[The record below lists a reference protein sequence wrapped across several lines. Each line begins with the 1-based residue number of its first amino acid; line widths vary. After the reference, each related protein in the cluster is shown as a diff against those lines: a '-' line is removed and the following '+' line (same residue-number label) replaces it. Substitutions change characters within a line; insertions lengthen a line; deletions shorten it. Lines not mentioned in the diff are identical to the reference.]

1 MIILAG
7 TSIAVDCQQTQVISD
22 ATLETTF
29 HDFKSLV
36 NLYESMSTEKLT
48 NLERSLSETVR
59 EVGVIYHQSLCKGL
73 SVLAGDNSDNDSL
86 FCDKVTVFVD
96 EKAKYSQ
103 HFIEEMMSECKDDVR
118 ETRDS
123 LLGDILYE
131 FNRGVRLTSEEFIRV
146 SRKEIHGYLD
156 DLEDAY
162 ISKSDG
168 VAAEFCRKL
177 LERTWADFK
186 QERDSQ
192 LCDHSEKRN
201 CTEGVQNI
209 GVKNK
214 YNPSCVTVPE
224 IYKAKQ
230 DYRKQ
235 NKAILTTTGVST
247 KDKLKNVW
255 RGFKKFLCC
264 Y

>member
-1 MIILAG
+1 M
-7 TSIAVDCQQTQVISD
+7 VCQQTQAFTD
-22 ATLETTF
+22 DTFETTY

-36 NLYESMSTEKLT
+36 NLYESMSTKKLNT
-48 NLERSLSETVR
+48 LERSLSETVH

-86 FCDKVTVFVD
+86 FCDKVTMFVD
-96 EKAKYSQ
+96 EKARYSQ
-103 HFIEEMMSECKDDVR
+103 QFIEEMMSECKDDVK

-131 FNRGVRLTSEEFIRV
+131 FNRGVRLTSEELLRV

-162 ISKSDG
+162 ISKSDR
-168 VAAEFCRKL
+168 VTAEFCRKL

-186 QERDSQ
+186 QERDRQ
-192 LCDHSEKRN
+192 LCDHSEKKN
-201 CTEGVQNI
+201 CTECVQNVD
-209 GVKNK
+209 VKNK
-214 YNPSCVTVPE
+214 YNQCNVTAPE

-235 NKAILTTTGVST
+235 NKTMLTTTRVSS
-247 KDKLKNVW
+247 KEKLKNVW
-255 RGFKKFLCC
+255 RGFKKLLWCC
-264 Y
+264 

>member
-1 MIILAG
+1 MI
-7 TSIAVDCQQTQVISD
+7 CQQTQTFTD

-29 HDFKSLV
+29 HDFKALV
-36 NLYESMSTEKLT
+36 NLYESMSAEKMNT
-48 NLERSLSETVR
+48 LERALSETVH

-103 HFIEEMMSECKDDVR
+103 HFIEEMVNECKDDVK

-131 FNRGVRLTSEEFIRV
+131 FNRGVRLTSEELLRV

-162 ISKSDG
+162 ISKSDR
-168 VAAEFCRKL
+168 VAAEFCHKL

-186 QERDSQ
+186 QERNPQ
-192 LCDHSEKRN
+192 LCDHSEKKN

-209 GVKNK
+209 KEKNK
-214 YNPSCVTVPE
+214 SIKE
-224 IYKAKQ
+224 
-230 DYRKQ
+230 
-235 NKAILTTTGVST
+235 
-247 KDKLKNVW
+247 KLKNVW
-255 RGFKKFLCC
+255 RGFKKLLCC
-264 Y
+264 CR

>member
-1 MIILAG
+1 M
-7 TSIAVDCQQTQVISD
+7 VCQQTQAFTD

-36 NLYESMSTEKLT
+36 SLYESMSTEKLNT
-48 NLERSLSETVR
+48 LERSLSETVH

-86 FCDKVTVFVD
+86 FCDKVTMFAD

-103 HFIEEMMSECKDDVR
+103 HFIEEMINECKDDVK
-118 ETRDS
+118 ETRDR

-131 FNRGVRLTSEEFIRV
+131 FNRGVRITSEEFIRV

-162 ISKSDG
+162 ISKSDR

-186 QERDSQ
+186 QERDPQ
-192 LCDHSEKRN
+192 LCDHSEKKN
-201 CTEGVQNI
+201 FTEGEQTI
-209 GVKNK
+209 GVNNE
-214 YNPSCVTVPE
+214 YNQRNVTVPE
-224 IYKAKQ
+224 INKAKQ
-230 DYRKQ
+230 DNRKQ
-235 NKAILTTTGVST
+235 NESMFTTTVVST
-247 KDKLKNVW
+247 KEKLKNVW
-255 RGFKKFLCC
+255 RGFKKLLCC
-264 Y
+264 CR

>member
-1 MIILAG
+1 M
-7 TSIAVDCQQTQVISD
+7 VCPKTQVITD
-22 ATLETTF
+22 ATLETTY
-29 HDFKSLV
+29 HDFKALV
-36 NLYESMSTEKLT
+36 NLYESMCAEKMNT
-48 NLERSLSETVR
+48 LERSLSETVH

-86 FCDKVTVFVD
+86 FCDKVTMFVD

-103 HFIEEMMSECKDDVR
+103 HFIEEMINECKGDVK

-131 FNRGVRLTSEEFIRV
+131 FNRGARLRSEELIRV

-156 DLEDAY
+156 NLEDAY
-162 ISKSDG
+162 ISKSDR
-168 VAAEFCRKL
+168 VTAEFCRKL

-186 QERDSQ
+186 QKRNRQ
-192 LCDHSEKRN
+192 LCNPSEKKN
-201 CTEGVQNI
+201 CTEGAQNI
-209 GVKNK
+209 DVKNK
-214 YNPSCVTVPE
+214 YNQRNVTVPE

-235 NKAILTTTGVST
+235 SLFVCLFVALRPKSTAMVIAGRSVHLTTLFPGQA
-247 KDKLKNVW
+247 
-255 RGFKKFLCC
+255 
-264 Y
+264 